1 MQENFHQPFADLN
14 EETALRTILE
24 GTATETGERFF
35 KAPVEKLAKAL
46 RILTSR
52 RHRDS
57 CTSFFNPGSFER
69 IYWLGHE
76 DMRRIAEKLAGK
88 RKTLRIISGRYRDDL
103 MKRRGGFLTS

>member
-69 IYWLGHE
+69 IYWLGHDE
-76 DMRRIAEKLAGK
+76 YAPNSREAGWQAQDLAHNF
-88 RKTLRIISGRYRDDL
+88 RKIP
-103 MKRRGGFLTS
+103 